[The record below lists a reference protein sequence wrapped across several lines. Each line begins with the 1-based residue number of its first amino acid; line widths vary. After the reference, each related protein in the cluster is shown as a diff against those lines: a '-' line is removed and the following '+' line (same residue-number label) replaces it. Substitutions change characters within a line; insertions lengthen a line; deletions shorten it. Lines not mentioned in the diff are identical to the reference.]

1 MKTAIQAWPG
11 DKLPSKEEV
20 ERMYR
25 LAYCVN
31 PDFFRKEDVVDFGLD
46 LYRLK
51 EFGQVRMTKTLAVL
65 RKHAAP
71 LWRRLSDAQK
81 AAYILAD
88 VISGLKYVDGAVKE
102 LEKLMGAFPEA
113 HESVDFIYNQL
124 FAKLPLG
131 LRDKIE
137 LGFGK
142 WKGSS

>member
-1 MKTAIQAWPG
+1 MKTAERTWPG
-11 DKLPSKEEV
+11 EKLPSKEEV

-65 RKHAAP
+65 RKHAAS
-71 LWRRLSDAQK
+71 LWRRMSDAQK

-88 VISGLKYVDGAVKE
+88 VIAGLKYVDGAVKE

-113 HESVDFIYNQL
+113 HESIDFIYNQL

-131 LRDKIE
+131 LRDKID

-142 WKGSS
+142 WKGGS